1 MKALS
6 PKQIAWL
13 LPGAI
18 SGVVLFIHLGNIIVI
33 MIMPRLRE
41 NERIIA
47 IVTGIIVLFIAGMIV
62 LTFDENR
69 MDKEHI
75 QNN

>member
-41 NERIIA
+41 NERIIVIA
-47 IVTGIIVLFIAGMIV
+47 IAVILLIIVGIIAFNI
-62 LTFDENR
+62 
-69 MDKEHI
+69 
-75 QNN
+75 